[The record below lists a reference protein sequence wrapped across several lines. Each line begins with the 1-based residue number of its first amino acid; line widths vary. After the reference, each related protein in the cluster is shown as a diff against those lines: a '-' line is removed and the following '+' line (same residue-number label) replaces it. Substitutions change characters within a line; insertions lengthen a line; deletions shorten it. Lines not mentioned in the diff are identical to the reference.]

1 MAQHTLPNP
10 AYNHMRKV
18 KETSHDDYYGL
29 YMDAMRALHDVYFD
43 QLQLSHLSVFLFIL
57 GRTLRYNKIAQAIS
71 TGQFINGV
79 HNIDGVTLSRGTGLS
94 LTTVRSSTAALS
106 ELGLIEAYR
115 CGLESRGAPTLYEIN
130 CKNLLGFAVF
140 NEKTGMPIRELST
153 KRAQKNDEIRKDRG
167 SKKQESPLPMVTR
180 EKNRSITQI
189 SKSSLSATRSAPAE
203 RPLSGRELVDQ
214 IQSKGRALRTSRI
227 ASAAAKPAHLVSR
240 EEMQAM
246 LDQIMQMYH
255 PDRPRVVITLKSFG
269 MMRKQL
275 KTHTLPDLQIFL
287 DRTVANWTEI
297 HSQHSRARSKQA
309 RNGDTSA
316 LKNALPAAFDFDTLA
331 YRLSYFVKVFTTSR
345 VNSTSKVRQDCEK
358 DVVDQLKSE
367 LSRTRQTLAQTQVA
381 LVRQSR
387 FARPGTVAELSD
399 VSNDLRGSRAPRRA
413 AFVAPPVR
421 TRQHTTVTLDVD
433 HQQAADSFAAFV
445 NEVAPK

>member
-1 MAQHTLPNP
+1 
-10 AYNHMRKV
+10 
-18 KETSHDDYYGL
+18 
-29 YMDAMRALHDVYFD
+29 
-43 QLQLSHLSVFLFIL
+43 
-57 GRTLRYNKIAQAIS
+57 
-71 TGQFINGV
+71 
-79 HNIDGVTLSRGTGLS
+79 
-94 LTTVRSSTAALS
+94 
-106 ELGLIEAYR
+106 
-115 CGLESRGAPTLYEIN
+115 
-130 CKNLLGFAVF
+130 
-140 NEKTGMPIRELST
+140 
-153 KRAQKNDEIRKDRG
+153 
-167 SKKQESPLPMVTR
+167 
-180 EKNRSITQI
+180 
-189 SKSSLSATRSAPAE
+189 
-203 RPLSGRELVDQ
+203 
-214 IQSKGRALRTSRI
+214 
-227 ASAAAKPAHLVSR
+227 
-240 EEMQAM
+240 M